1 MMKKYAVDF
10 LCAFIITAVVFA
22 CLGLLTSEEFFNDA
36 VVWDETEK
44 TLQLFGTKFGL
55 DEKSLFRTEKLF
67 DFNDVLFGRGF
78 SDAARAAA
86 TFVFDYVRDVIRL
99 LLTAGRKLV
108 GAV

>member
-36 VVWDETEK
+36 VVWDESEK

-67 DFNDVLFGRGF
+67 DFNDVLF
-78 SDAARAAA
+78 
-86 TFVFDYVRDVIRL
+86 
-99 LLTAGRKLV
+99 AGTRPHHLINSAVALV
-108 GAV
+108 QEAGAE